1 MIKQERHLAEL
12 AAMEMKLITTRK
24 LWRRA
29 NDPAGLRGFGNGE
42 KRSKPN
48 KATLRL
54 LLKEE
59 EVFNKSKALD
69 LMKSPASPARSPS
82 PGGSSSPSIQGKDA
96 KIEDGKLFYEKRWF
110 RPFQYV
116 TVNWKDGPSYE
127 AVISAIGS
135 EAIWV
140 RKIGDN
146 AKVCMYVTR
155 LVKDGDGE
163 DCRYD
168 LYNYE
173 YQFNTGGANSSCGKV
188 IQITAIDRDKSS
200 SRMDL
205 IT

>member
-1 MIKQERHLAEL
+1 MVWL
-12 AAMEMKLITTRK
+12 
-24 LWRRA
+24 
-29 NDPAGLRGFGNGE
+29 
-42 KRSKPN
+42 
-48 KATLRL
+48 
-54 LLKEE
+54 
-59 EVFNKSKALD
+59 
-69 LMKSPASPARSPS
+69 
-82 PGGSSSPSIQGKDA
+82 
-96 KIEDGKLFYEKRWF
+96 
-110 RPFQYV
+110 FQYV
-116 TVNWKDGPSYE
+116 TVDWKDGPSYE

-155 LVKDGDGE
+155 LVKDWDGE
-163 DCRYD
+163 DCRSD

-188 IQITAIDRDKSS
+188 IQINGQGECSMEQVEETITAIDRDKSS

>member
-1 MIKQERHLAEL
+1 
-12 AAMEMKLITTRK
+12 
-24 LWRRA
+24 
-29 NDPAGLRGFGNGE
+29 
-42 KRSKPN
+42 
-48 KATLRL
+48 
-54 LLKEE
+54 
-59 EVFNKSKALD
+59 
-69 LMKSPASPARSPS
+69 MKSTASPARSPS
-82 PGGSSSPSIQGKDA
+82 PGGSSSLSIQGKDA
-96 KIEDGKLFYEKRWF
+96 KIEDGKL
-110 RPFQYV
+110 FQYV

-188 IQITAIDRDKSS
+188 IQINGQAGAAWSRWRKLSRPSTGTKAAQGWTSS
-200 SRMDL
+200 PNHKHL
-205 IT
+205 NAGH